1 MITLNKIVATMLRVG
16 PWISEEES
24 EGAADVSLKVRLT
37 DPKGDVH
44 ILPIARWYFTADD
57 DGAIT
62 VVIEPF
68 EIGRCHRRSAADLS
82 TSDIGEEHDVH
93 TN

>member
-68 EIGRCHRRSAADLS
+68 EIGRSFVVSADLS